1 MATRGPGLLPAANG
15 AVAPLAAALVQLVDA
30 SQLLP
35 ADADQMICGGARTCA
50 NAGCSS
56 EWRATGGRDRM
67 LFACAQCAVTLY
79 CSVECQVRARA
90 AAVSHNRL
98 LALAICCCV
107 VVIVVVAAAVSVSHR
122 PACSLRRAQE
132 EDLQY
137 HRAACMCAAQTRR
150 LLDEDAARDAA
161 RVADESDSLGADVG
175 GGAEEDGDT
184 ESTPAATHPTPPLG
198 ADDDAS
204 AAAAAPAASSS
215 AQAGAAELD
224 AGELSQPSL
233 DALLDALALAR
244 AVC

>member
-161 RVADESDSLGADVG
+161 RVADESDSLGAAVG

-184 ESTPAATHPTPPLG
+184 ESTPARRILHHRSAPTTTPLLLPLHQLRARAHRRAPP
-198 ADDDAS
+198 S
-204 AAAAAPAASSS
+204 WMPESC
-215 AQAGAAELD
+215 
-224 AGELSQPSL
+224 LSRRSTRCSTRSP
-233 DALLDALALAR
+233 LAR